1 MTQASLLNEL
11 LDVQSLG
18 DNRFLGQPL
27 AGETGRLFGGQVL
40 GQALMAAAKTV
51 DESKMVHSSHNYF
64 VRPGDAE
71 LPVQYQVFLDLDG
84 RSFSNRRV
92 VALQNDKPIL
102 NLTASFQ
109 GVEPGLEHQAIAP
122 VMPEPEDV
130 LTDEELAEK
139 HKDTLGPELL
149 AHLTK
154 ERPVEVRSIDE
165 SAHFLVTP
173 EKRQQAIWFRVRG
186 KLADSQ
192 MLHRAALA
200 YASDSVLL
208 STCTRPHGLS
218 WSTGKLISAS
228 IDHALWIHDNNI
240 QANEWMVYVMDTPW
254 AGNARGM
261 NRGSIFSRDGRLLA
275 SVAQEGL
282 IRVRIPNAE

>member
-1 MTQASLLNEL
+1 MKQESLLNQL
-11 LDVQSLG
+11 LDVQDLG
-18 DNRFLGQPL
+18 ENQFLGQPQ
-27 AGETGRLFGGQVL
+27 AGEKGRLFGGQVL

-51 DESKMVHSSHNYF
+51 DVNKLVHSSHNYF

-71 LPVQYQVFLDLDG
+71 LPVRFQVFLDLDG

-109 GVEPGLEHQAIAP
+109 GVEPGLGHQQDAP
-122 VMPEPEDV
+122 PLPDPAE
-130 LTDEELAEK
+130 LLADEQLAEK
-139 HKDTLGPELL
+139 YKDDLSAEVLQL
-149 AHLTK
+149 VTK
-154 ERPVEVRSIDE
+154 EGPIEIKSVDE

-173 EKRQQAIWFRVRG
+173 KKHQQTVWFRVRES
-186 KLADSQ
+186 LADSQ

-200 YASDSVLL
+200 YASDCGLL

-218 WSTGKLISAS
+218 WAEGGLIQAS
-228 IDHALWIHDNNI
+228 IDHALWIHDGNV
-240 QANEWMVYVMDTPW
+240 QANDWMAYVMDTPW
-254 AGNARGM
+254 TGNARGM
-261 NRGSIFSRDGRLLA
+261 NRGSIFAKDGRLLA

-282 IRVRIPNAE
+282 IRVK

>member
-1 MTQASLLNEL
+1 MTPTSLLNQL
-11 LDVQSLG
+11 LDVQDLG
-18 DNRFLGQPL
+18 DNQFLGKPL

-51 DESKMVHSSHNYF
+51 DATKLVHSSHNYF

-71 LPVQYQVFLDLDG
+71 LPVRYQVHLDLDG

-109 GVEPGLEHQAIAP
+109 GVEPGLEHQLDAP
-122 VMPEPEDV
+122 SLPDP
-130 LTDEELAEK
+130 DELLP
-139 HKDTLGPELL
+139 DELL
-149 AHLTK
+149 ADKHHSELSPK
-154 ERPVEVRSIDE
+154 VLEVVKRERPVEVRSVDE

-173 EKRQQAIWFRVRG
+173 RKREQAIWFRVRDP
-186 KLADSQ
+186 LADSQ
-192 MLHRAALA
+192 RVHRAALA

-218 WSTGKLISAS
+218 WAQGKLMSAS

-240 QANEWMVYVMDTPW
+240 QANDWMAYVMDTPW

-261 NRGSIFSRDGRLLA
+261 NRGSIFAKDGRLLA

-282 IRVRIPNAE
+282 IRAL

>member
-1 MTQASLLNEL
+1 MQQSSILNQL
-11 LDVQSLG
+11 LDVQDLG
-18 DNRFLGQPL
+18 DNQFSGQPL

-51 DESKMVHSSHNYF
+51 DANKLVHSSHNYF

-71 LPVQYQVFLDLDG
+71 LPVHYQVFLDLDG

-109 GVEPGLEHQAIAP
+109 GVEPGLEHQQQAP
-122 VMPEPEDV
+122 VLPDPED
-130 LTDEELAEK
+130 LLPDEQLANK
-139 HKDTLGPELL
+139 YKDEIDPEFFPLVV
-149 AHLTK
+149 K
-154 ERPVEVRSIDE
+154 ERPVEVRSVDE
-165 SAHFLVTP
+165 SAHFRVTP
-173 EKRQQAIWFRVRG
+173 AKRQQANWFRVRS
-186 KLADSQ
+186 KLDDSQ

-208 STCTRPHGLS
+208 STCTRPHGLT
-218 WSTGKLISAS
+218 WTTGKLISAS
-228 IDHALWIHDNNI
+228 IDHALWIHDNTI
-240 QANEWMVYVMDTPW
+240 QANEWMAYVMDTPW

-261 NRGSIFSRDGRLLA
+261 NRGSIFSKDGRLLA

-282 IRVRIPNAE
+282 IRTR

>member
-1 MTQASLLNEL
+1 MKPASQLNQL
-11 LDVQSLG
+11 LDVQDLG
-18 DNRFLGQPL
+18 DNQFVGQPQ
-27 AGETGRLFGGQVL
+27 AGEKGRLFGGQVL

-51 DESKMVHSSHNYF
+51 DANKLVHSSHNYF

-71 LPVQYQVFLDLDG
+71 LPVRFQVFLDLDG

-109 GVEPGLEHQAIAP
+109 GVEPGLEHQQDAP
-122 VMPEPEDV
+122 ALPDPGEL
-130 LTDEELAEK
+130 LTDEQLADK
-139 HKDTLGPELL
+139 YKDDLSPEVFQLVSKEGPIEI
-149 AHLTK
+149 
-154 ERPVEVRSIDE
+154 RSVEE

-173 EKRQQAIWFRVRG
+173 KKHQQAIWFRVRES
-186 KLADSQ
+186 LADNQ
-192 MLHRAALA
+192 KLHRAALA
-200 YASDSVLL
+200 YASDCGLL

-218 WSTGKLISAS
+218 WATHKLIQAS
-228 IDHALWIHDNNI
+228 IDHAIWIHDNNI
-240 QANEWMVYVMDTPW
+240 QANDWMAYVMDTPW

-261 NRGSIFSRDGRLLA
+261 NRGSIFSKDGRLLA

-282 IRVRIPNAE
+282 IRAK

>member
-1 MTQASLLNEL
+1 MKPASQLNQL
-11 LDVQSLG
+11 LDVQDLG
-18 DNRFLGQPL
+18 ENQFLGQPQ
-27 AGETGRLFGGQVL
+27 AGEKGRLFGGQVL

-51 DESKMVHSSHNYF
+51 DPNKLVHSSHNYF

-71 LPVQYQVFLDLDG
+71 LPIRFQVFLDLDG

-109 GVEPGLEHQAIAP
+109 GVEPGLEHQQDAP
-122 VMPEPEDV
+122 VLPDPDA
-130 LTDEELAEK
+130 LLPDEQLADK
-139 HKDTLGPELL
+139 YKDDLSPAVRQLVQ
-149 AHLTK
+149 K
-154 ERPVEVRSIDE
+154 ERPVEIRSVDE

-173 EKRQQAIWFRVRG
+173 KKHHQTTWFRVRDS
-186 KLADSQ
+186 LADSQ

-200 YASDSVLL
+200 YASDLVLL
-208 STCTRPHGLS
+208 STCTRPHGMT
-218 WSTGKLISAS
+218 WATGNLIAAS
-228 IDHALWIHDNNI
+228 IDHALWIHDSNI
-240 QANEWMVYVMDTPW
+240 QANEWMAYVMDTPW

-261 NRGSIFSRDGRLLA
+261 NRGSIYSKDGRLLA

-282 IRVRIPNAE
+282 IRAK

>member
-1 MTQASLLNEL
+1 MKPASQLNQL
-11 LDVQSLG
+11 LDVQDLG
-18 DNRFLGQPL
+18 DNQFVGQPQ
-27 AGETGRLFGGQVL
+27 AGEKGRLFGGQVL

-51 DESKMVHSSHNYF
+51 NANKLVHSSHNYF

-71 LPVQYQVFLDLDG
+71 LPVRYQVFLDLDG

-109 GVEPGLEHQAIAP
+109 GVEPGLEHQQDAP
-122 VMPEPEDV
+122 ALPDPDELQTDAQLADKYKDELSPEIRQLV
-130 LTDEELAEK
+130 Q
-139 HKDTLGPELL
+139 
-149 AHLTK
+149 K
-154 ERPVEVRSIDE
+154 ERPVEIRSVDE

-173 EKRQQAIWFRVRG
+173 RKREQAVWFRVRES
-186 KLADSQ
+186 LADSQ
-192 MLHRAALA
+192 KLHRAALA
-200 YASDSVLL
+200 YASDLVLL

-218 WSTGKLISAS
+218 WATGKVMSAS

-240 QANEWMVYVMDTPW
+240 QANEWMAYVMDTPW

-261 NRGSIFSRDGRLLA
+261 NRGSIFSKDGRLLA

-282 IRVRIPNAE
+282 IRAK

>member
-1 MTQASLLNEL
+1 MTQASVLNGL
-11 LDVQSLG
+11 LDVQDLG
-18 DNRFLGQPL
+18 ENQFLGQPQ
-27 AGETGRLFGGQVL
+27 AGEKGRLFGGQVL

-51 DESKMVHSSHNYF
+51 DPGKLVHSSHNYF

-71 LPVQYQVFLDLDG
+71 LPVSYQVFLDLDG

-92 VALQNDKPIL
+92 VALQNDRPIL

-109 GVEPGLEHQAIAP
+109 GVEPGLEHQQQAP
-122 VMPEPEDV
+122 VLPKPED
-130 LTDEELAEK
+130 LLSDEQLASKYQDEINP
-139 HKDTLGPELL
+139 DFYPSLL
-149 AHLTK
+149 K
-154 ERPVEVRSIDE
+154 ERPVEVRSVDE
-165 SAHFLVTP
+165 SAHFRVTP
-173 EKRQQAIWFRVRG
+173 AKRQQAIWFRVRG
-186 KLADSQ
+186 KLDDRQ

-208 STCTRPHGLS
+208 STCTRPHGLT
-218 WSTGKLISAS
+218 WTTGKLISAS

-240 QANEWMVYVMDTPW
+240 QANEWMAYVMDTPW

-261 NRGSIFSRDGRLLA
+261 NRGSIFSEDGRLLA

-282 IRVRIPNAE
+282 IRAK

>member
-1 MTQASLLNEL
+1 MKKTSELNQL
-11 LDVQSLG
+11 LDVQDIG
-18 DNRFLGQPL
+18 DNQFLGQPQ
-27 AGETGRLFGGQVL
+27 AGEKGRLFGGQVL

-51 DESKMVHSSHNYF
+51 DANKLVHSSHNYF

-71 LPVQYQVFLDLDG
+71 LPVRYQVFLDLDG

-92 VALQNDKPIL
+92 VAFQEDKPIL

-109 GVEPGLEHQAIAP
+109 GVEPGLEHQQDAP
-122 VMPEPEDV
+122 DLPDPDNLLSDEQLADKYKDDLNPDV
-130 LTDEELAEK
+130 HQLVTR
-139 HKDTLGPELL
+139 
-149 AHLTK
+149 
-154 ERPVEVRSIDE
+154 ERPVEIRSVDE

-173 EKRQQAIWFRVRG
+173 KKRHQTVWFRVRG
-186 KLADSQ
+186 DLANSQ

-200 YASDSVLL
+200 YASDTALL
-208 STCTRPHGLS
+208 GTCTRPHGLS
-218 WSTGKLISAS
+218 WAKGNLIAAS

-240 QANEWMVYVMDTPW
+240 QVNEWMAYVMDTPW

-261 NRGSIFSRDGRLLA
+261 NRGSIFSQDGRLLA

-282 IRVRIPNAE
+282 IRAK

>member
-1 MTQASLLNEL
+1 MKESILKDV
-11 LDVQSLG
+11 LDVQEV
-18 DNRFLGQPL
+18 DENRFLGQPL
-27 AGETGRLFGGQVL
+27 AGEKGRLFGGQVL

-51 DESKMVHSSHNYF
+51 DTDKLVHSSHNYF

-71 LPVQYQVFLDLDG
+71 LPVTYQVFLDLDG

-109 GVEPGLEHQAIAP
+109 GIEPGLEHFQDAP
-122 VMPEPEDV
+122 QLPDPETLLP
-130 LTDEELAEK
+130 DEELAEK
-139 HKDTLGPELL
+139 YKDEVSPEIFPL
-149 AHLTK
+149 LTK
-154 ERPVEVRSIDE
+154 QRPVEVRSVDE
-165 SAHFLVTP
+165 SAHFRVTP
-173 EKRQQAIWFRVRG
+173 RKHQQAIWFRVRG
-186 KLADSQ
+186 SLPEDQK
-192 MLHRAALA
+192 LHRAALA

-218 WSTGKLISAS
+218 WATGKLISAS

-240 QANEWMVYVMDTPW
+240 QASEWMAYVMDTPW

-282 IRVRIPNAE
+282 IRAK

>member
-1 MTQASLLNEL
+1 MKQPSVLNQL
-11 LDVQSLG
+11 LDVQEL
-18 DNRFLGQPL
+18 DENRFLGQPL
-27 AGETGRLFGGQVL
+27 AGEKGRLFGGQVL

-51 DESKMVHSSHNYF
+51 DANKLVHSSHNYF

-71 LPVQYQVFLDLDG
+71 QPVTYQVFLDLDG

-109 GVEPGLEHQAIAP
+109 GIEPGLEHHQEAP
-122 VMPEPEDV
+122 ALPDPET
-130 LTDEELAEK
+130 LLSDEKLAEK
-139 HKDTLGPELL
+139 YKEEINPEILPL
-149 AHLTK
+149 LTK
-154 ERPVEVRSIDE
+154 ERPVEVRSVDE
-165 SAHFLVTP
+165 SAHFRVTP
-173 EKRQQAIWFRVRG
+173 KKHEQTIWFRVRG
-186 KLADSQ
+186 TMPDNQ

-218 WSTGKLISAS
+218 WATGKLMSAS

-240 QANEWMVYVMDTPW
+240 QAGEWMAYVMDTPW

-261 NRGSIFSRDGRLLA
+261 NRGSIFSKDGRMLA

-282 IRVRIPNAE
+282 IRSR

>member
-1 MTQASLLNEL
+1 MKELSVLSEL
-11 LDVQSLG
+11 LDVQEL
-18 DNRFLGQPL
+18 DQNRFLGQPL
-27 AGETGRLFGGQVL
+27 AGEKGRLFGGQVL

-51 DESKMVHSSHNYF
+51 DASKLVHSSHNYF

-71 LPVQYQVFLDLDG
+71 LPVTYQVFLDLDG

-109 GVEPGLEHQAIAP
+109 GVESGLEHCQDAP
-122 VMPEPEDV
+122 TLPDPESLLP
-130 LTDEELAEK
+130 DEELAEK
-139 HKDTLGPELL
+139 YKDEVSSEIFPL
-149 AHLTK
+149 LTK
-154 ERPVEVRSIDE
+154 QRPVEVRSVDE
-165 SAHFLVTP
+165 SAHFRVTP
-173 EKRQQAIWFRVRG
+173 EKHQQAIWFRVRG
-186 KLADSQ
+186 ALPNDQ
-192 MLHRAALA
+192 RIHRAALA

-218 WSTGKLISAS
+218 WATGKLISAS

-240 QANEWMVYVMDTPW
+240 QASEWMAYVMDTPW

-261 NRGSIFSRDGRLLA
+261 NRGSIYSRDGRLLA

-282 IRVRIPNAE
+282 IRAK